1 MAAPLGLQGCLLM
14 LPLVWMMTGS
24 GFRAT
29 ANPDHALT
37 SATGLGEVE
46 MQRLS
51 DPVVQL
57 SAPNSEAEASS
68 PAASACPDTHEF
80 HQQHSAIAF
89 PAEHIPALTIKVIG
103 NTVLSREELM
113 NAVKEVTKPLEKRYV
128 TVRFLLTA
136 PEKYTQRDEFDD
148 LNNVLENLPN
158 NIAGSI
164 TDLYLTKGYI
174 NSQAEVSSFE
184 NGVVAI
190 CAIEGSLD
198 QIQIVE
204 IIDAEENGSRQITDS
219 ENQEENKAVQKVEV
233 TGRWASYIRDRIQLG
248 AGTPLNTAELEDQLR
263 LLRDDPIIGGI
274 EASLLETGE
283 TGQTNL
289 DVRFTKANPFEGN
302 VRADNFSPPSVGS
315 ERLGVELS
323 HRNLA
328 VVGDKIS
335 FYRAATLGADVVD
348 LGYQLPLNSMN
359 GTLRLRI
366 APNRNDIIQSEFDDF
381 DIRGETDL
389 YEIVYRQPL
398 IRKPREEFALSL
410 GFTFQEGQTFIFDSL
425 GIPFGIGPDE
435 DGVSRTSVIQF
446 GQEYLRR
453 SSRGAWFLG
462 SQFSF
467 GTGLFDATTNE
478 GEVPDGQFLSWLG
491 QVQRVQRIGGNH
503 LLVVQAELQ
512 LTPGSLLPA
521 QQFVIGGGQSVR
533 GYRQN
538 VRSGDNGFRFSIEDR
553 ITLDRDELNNP
564 SLLLAPFFDTGVI
577 WNHPDNPNEL
587 LSEQFLA
594 GLGLGL
600 IWFPEPIPGLELR
613 VDYGLPLVSIGDRGD
628 NIQDSGFY
636 FSVRYGF

>member
-1 MAAPLGLQGCLLM
+1 MAAPLSLQGCLLI
-14 LPLVWMMTGS
+14 LPLVWLMTGS

-29 ANPDHALT
+29 ANPDHVFT

-46 MQRLS
+46 MQHLT

-57 SAPNSEAEASS
+57 SPPNSEAEASS
-68 PAASACPDTHEF
+68 LLASACPDTHKF

-89 PAEHIPALTIKVIG
+89 PVENIPGLTIKVIG
-103 NTVLSREELM
+103 NTVFSREEVM
-113 NAVKEVTKPLEKRYV
+113 DAVREVTQPLEKRYV

-136 PEKYTQRDEFDD
+136 PEKYTQRKEFAD
-148 LNNVLENLPN
+148 LKNVLENLPN
-158 NIAGSI
+158 NIAGAI

-184 NGVVAI
+184 NGVVEI
-190 CAIEGSLD
+190 CVIEGSLE
-198 QIQIVE
+198 QIQIFE
-204 IIDAEENGSRQITDS
+204 IIETEESGSRQITDS
-219 ENQEENKAVQKVEV
+219 ENQEENTEVQKVEV

-248 AGTPLNTAELEDQLR
+248 TGTPLNTAELEDQLR

-274 EASLLETGE
+274 EARLVATGE
-283 TGQTNL
+283 RGQTNL
-289 DVRFTKANPFEGN
+289 NVHFTKVNPFEGS

-328 VVGDKIS
+328 VVGDRIS
-335 FYRAATLGADVVD
+335 FSRSATLGADVVD
-348 LGYQLPLNSMN
+348 LGYRLPLNSMN
-359 GTLRLRI
+359 GTLTLRI

-467 GTGLFDATTNE
+467 GTGFFDATANE

-491 QVQRVQRIGGNH
+491 QVQRVQRISGNH

-553 ITLDRDELNNP
+553 ITLERNQTGV
-564 SLLLAPFFDTGVI
+564 STLLLAPFFDAGIV
-577 WNHPDNPNEL
+577 WNHPDNPNQL
-587 LSEQFLA
+587 PSDRFLA
-594 GLGLGL
+594 ALGLGL
-600 IWFPEPIPGLELR
+600 IVQPESQLSFRFDWGIPLNLL
-613 VDYGLPLVSIGDRGD
+613 DDRDD
-628 NIQDSGFY
+628 NFQDLGYY
-636 FSVRYGF
+636 FSVNYRF